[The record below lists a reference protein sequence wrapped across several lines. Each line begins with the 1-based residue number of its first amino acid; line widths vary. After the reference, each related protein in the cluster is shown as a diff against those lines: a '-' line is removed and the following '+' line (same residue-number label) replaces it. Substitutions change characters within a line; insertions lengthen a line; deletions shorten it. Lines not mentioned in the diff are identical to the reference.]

1 MRKTISLIIIAFSC
15 LHLFAQNQETTKPSV
30 LIGARAGI
38 DLFDMR
44 YSSDDISIYR
54 HHYGVREQ
62 IGIFAEYA
70 YLWKGLS
77 IRCDLLY
84 SPRGAHLSWKDI
96 DYKLRSYYFDI
107 RIPISYTFLRDKK
120 VQPYVM
126 VAPNVNFVL
135 GGNARYYSD
144 YLFMTYNEKL
154 SKANFQ
160 PVDFSIFFGA
170 GAKAPL
176 SIGNQTFYVGG
187 EFGYNLGV
195 INTFSK
201 MELNNTAHAVNLP
214 QYEVNGTR
222 KNGGFELAATF
233 AWAIPQ
239 VKKTPKIEKTIVEEP
254 APTPTPVE
262 PVIEEPKNDNLIEY
276 TPKECYSIEEI
287 QAFITLKMSIDDK
300 RICMFD
306 MKFEFASSV
315 LKKESEKQ
323 LDKFVEMYRKSPTM
337 KLLINGHTDNV
348 GSDEYNQKLSE
359 DRAKSVYD
367 YFLKHGIP
375 ADKMS
380 VKGFGSKYPIDTNET
395 EEGRAK
401 NRRVEVDIENL
412 SE

>member
-1 MRKTISLIIIAFSC
+1 MKTLNKA
-15 LHLFAQNQETTKPSV
+15 AMV
-30 LIGARAGI
+30 LLLLPLLAACDKRDSMPDVSPDKYDNVVILYTAGYNN
-38 DLFDMR
+38 L
-44 YSSDDISIYR
+44 SSD
-54 HHYGVREQ
+54 
-62 IGIFAEYA
+62 
-70 YLWKGLS
+70 
-77 IRCDLLY
+77 IRRNIQTVAG
-84 SPRGAHLSWKDI
+84 SPLPMKS
-96 DYKLRSYYFDI
+96 S
-107 RIPISYTFLRDKK
+107 
-120 VQPYVM
+120 
-126 VAPNVNFVL
+126 
-135 GGNARYYSD
+135 
-144 YLFMTYNEKL
+144 
-154 SKANFQ
+154 SKALILITHNA
-160 PVDFSIFFGA
+160 VKDTDF
-170 GAKAPL
+170 
-176 SIGNQTFYVGG
+176 T
-187 EFGYNLGV
+187 
-195 INTFSK
+195 
-201 MELNNTAHAVNLP
+201 
-214 QYEVNGTR
+214 
-222 KNGGFELAATF
+222 
-233 AWAIPQ
+233 
-239 VKKTPKIEKTIVEEP
+239 
-254 APTPTPVE
+254 TPVE

-401 NRRVEVDIENL
+401 NRRVEVDIVNL

>member
-1 MRKTISLIIIAFSC
+1 MSQIVKI
-15 LHLFAQNQETTKPSV
+15 NQDSKV
-30 LIGARAGI
+30 L
-38 DLFDMR
+38 
-44 YSSDDISIYR
+44 
-54 HHYGVREQ
+54 
-62 IGIFAEYA
+62 
-70 YLWKGLS
+70 
-77 IRCDLLY
+77 
-84 SPRGAHLSWKDI
+84 
-96 DYKLRSYYFDI
+96 SYYKEKIASLAPGQKIDPEVFFNE
-107 RIPISYTFLRDKK
+107 IS
-120 VQPYVM
+120 
-126 VAPNVNFVL
+126 
-135 GGNARYYSD
+135 
-144 YLFMTYNEKL
+144 
-154 SKANFQ
+154 
-160 PVDFSIFFGA
+160 
-170 GAKAPL
+170 
-176 SIGNQTFYVGG
+176 
-187 EFGYNLGV
+187 
-195 INTFSK
+195 
-201 MELNNTAHAVNLP
+201 ELIS
-214 QYEVNGTR
+214 E
-222 KNGGFELAATF
+222 E
-233 AWAIPQ
+233 
-239 VKKTPKIEKTIVEEP
+239 TPKIEKTIVEEP

-401 NRRVEVDIENL
+401 NRRVEVDIVNL